1 MDYESIEFSLEEYE
15 YLILEEPEKIL
26 NNRHLFR
33 WGLEH
38 LFYIEDK
45 HETIRLLKL
54 KEAQRRFL
62 DLYFDCKENAEIGT
76 IGARIIILKSRQQGM
91 STLIAA
97 IALFETILRSNRDAL
112 LVAHEKGDA
121 AEKIFE
127 IYKRYLAY
135 FPFPE
140 WDKFKKP
147 RGDGYTL
154 HNESNIDVSYEK
166 PRGIVGITVQFLHLS
181 EAGRFRRLDD
191 FLGSFLPAMPKQ
203 NFSSIILESTA
214 EKSGDA
220 FHTMWQQAERGA
232 SAYTPVFY
240 PWYIDEDN
248 YAEFTSDEE
257 RATFE
262 AELEFR
268 EDGTFGNEQKLLD
281 DYPGEITLEHLKARR
296 ELIKELP
303 HGLASFKREF
313 PTTPEEAFMG
323 VNQPVFDIRVLREYE
338 KTQMGEPE
346 LIGQMY
352 IDVMDMPSQQTRFE
366 EVPHGIMQL
375 WDVPDPNSTYFMGSD
390 HSEGV
395 NDFNFAAIAKQY
407 PYELVGVIV
416 GYDGYNPIPREF
428 ARQMYHA
435 GKWFNDAWICPECN
449 PPGNSVIDLLLE
461 WDYPNLVSETMIFPE
476 KVSSINYGWRNTA
489 ITRKAALERLRET
502 VKTMAIT
509 IPSQKILRQ
518 LEYFCTVTLPSGQTK
533 DQAIKKGNH
542 RALGANV
549 DEYCDDGVFA
559 LLGVEHARQALG
571 TPEIKR
577 ETYLEGTRREQKERW
592 TEETLPS
599 IEALFGDQL
608 PGRDDNM
615 TWQDYS

>member
-1 MDYESIEFSLEEYE
+1 MKYSAIDLSLDELE
-15 YLILEEPEKIL
+15 YLIIEEPEKIL
-26 NNRHLFR
+26 NNRYLFR
-33 WGLEH
+33 YGLES

-45 HETIRLLKL
+45 NETIRLLKL

-62 DLYFDCKENAEIGT
+62 DAYFDAKENTPEGQ
-76 IGARIIILKSRQQGM
+76 IGARFIILKSRQQGM

-112 LVAHEKGDA
+112 VVAHEKGETA
-121 AEKIFE
+121 LKIFE
-127 IYKRYLAY
+127 IYERYLAY
-135 FPFPE
+135 FPFAE

-166 PRGIVGITVQFLHLS
+166 PRGIVGVTVQFLHLS

-220 FHTMWQQAERGA
+220 FHTMYQQAERGT

-248 YAEFTSDEE
+248 YLDFTSDEARE
-257 RATFE
+257 AFE
-262 AELEFR
+262 ADLEFR
-268 EDGTFGNEQKLLD
+268 DDGTFGNERALLE
-281 DYPGEITLEHLKARR
+281 DYPDEITLEHLNARR

-338 KTQMGEPE
+338 KTQAREPE
-346 LIGQMY
+346 RIGQMH
-352 IDVMDMPSQQTRFE
+352 IDIMDMPSQQTIFE
-366 EVPHGIMQL
+366 EVPHGIMQVFE
-375 WDVPDPNSTYFMGSD
+375 DPDPNSTYLMGSD
-390 HSEGV
+390 HSEGA
-395 NDFNFAAIAKQY
+395 NDFNFATIVKHY
-407 PYELVGVIV
+407 PFELVAIIV

-428 ARQMYHA
+428 ARQMFHA
-435 GKWFNDAWICPECN
+435 GKWYNEAWICPECN
-449 PPGNSVIDLLLE
+449 PPGNTVIDLLLE
-461 WDYPNLVSETMIFPE
+461 WKYPNLISETMIFPE
-476 KVSSINYGWRNTA
+476 KVNSINYGWRNTA

-502 VKTMAIT
+502 VKTMSLG
-509 IPSQKILRQ
+509 IPSIKILRQ
-518 LEYFCTVTLPSGQTK
+518 LEYFCTVVMPSGATK
-533 DQAIKKGNH
+533 DQALKKGTH

-559 LLGVEHARQALG
+559 LLGAEHARQALG
-571 TPEIKR
+571 TPELPRKSH
-577 ETYLEGTRREQKERW
+577 LEGARGEHAKKW
-592 TEETLPS
+592 TEETLPN
-599 IEALFGDQL
+599 IESLFGSPIQ
-608 PGRDDNM
+608 GREQEEN
-615 TWQDYS
+615 WQDFA